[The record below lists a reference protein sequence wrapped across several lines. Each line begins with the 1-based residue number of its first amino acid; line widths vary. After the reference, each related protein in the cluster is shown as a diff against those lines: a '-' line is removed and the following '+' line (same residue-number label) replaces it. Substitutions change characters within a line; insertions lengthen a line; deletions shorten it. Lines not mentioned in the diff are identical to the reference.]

1 MQWHLGMAPTA
12 QTPLGR
18 GFHSSLGYFHSHNDY
33 FNEQVAE
40 GCANK
45 SYVDMWDTDRPAR
58 TLNGTGPDGGY
69 EEAVFTERALA
80 IISHHPLTSPLY
92 MYYAL
97 HTSCVGVKR
106 PGDKY
111 GVPGKAEALQAPAR
125 FYDQLGFI
133 DNHNRRQN
141 HAMIMLMDESVGRIA
156 DALQQR
162 GMWADT
168 LLVWSSDNGG
178 AVHLGGGANSFPL
191 RGGYYNNCKNDAA
204 GIWVAFFQEFQR
216 YRCGQGRAALACPRW

>member
-1 MQWHLGMAPTA
+1 M
-12 QTPLGR
+12 
-18 GFHSSLGYFHSHNDY
+18 
-33 FNEQVAE
+33 
-40 GCANK
+40 
-45 SYVDMWDTDRPAR
+45 
-58 TLNGTGPDGGY
+58 
-69 EEAVFTERALA
+69 
-80 IISHHPLTSPLY
+80 
-92 MYYAL
+92 
-97 HTSCVGVKR
+97 KR

-125 FYDQLGFI
+125 FYDQLSFI

-191 RGGYYNNCKNDAA
+191 RGG
-204 GIWVAFFQEFQR
+204 
-216 YRCGQGRAALACPRW
+216 

>member
-1 MQWHLGMAPTA
+1 M
-12 QTPLGR
+12 
-18 GFHSSLGYFHSHNDY
+18 
-33 FNEQVAE
+33 
-40 GCANK
+40 
-45 SYVDMWDTDRPAR
+45 
-58 TLNGTGPDGGY
+58 
-69 EEAVFTERALA
+69 
-80 IISHHPLTSPLY
+80 
-92 MYYAL
+92 
-97 HTSCVGVKR
+97 KR

-204 GIWVAFFQEFQR
+204 GIWVAFFQEFQ
-216 YRCGQGRAALACPRW
+216 Q